1 MYKIF
6 IFFLSAIIHSFGQYS
21 LPEALPNFEER
32 LVIEDYW
39 EAELSPV
46 SNMEE
51 LVRYIHND
59 PFKTYFISNIPA
71 GNPLLREISV
81 NSFYGTRKHPVHGIV
96 KFHKG
101 IDLKGIK
108 GEKVIASGNGKI
120 ISSGYK
126 SDLGNFIKIQHKYG
140 FESTYGHLS
149 AIKVKV
155 GQTVVK
161 NQVIGKVGSSGKV
174 TGPHLHYTL
183 KKNEVFLD
191 PFDFIFMNFQKEF

>member
-6 IFFLSAIIHSFGQYS
+6 ICFFSAIIHSLGQYS
-21 LPEALPNFEER
+21 KPEVLPVLEKEF
-32 LVIEDYW
+32 VIEDYW

-46 SNMEE
+46 SNLEE
-51 LVRYIHND
+51 IVRYIHHD

-81 NSFYGTRKHPVHGIV
+81 NSFYGARNHPVHGVV
-96 KFHKG
+96 KFHRG
-101 IDLKGIK
+101 IDLKGTK
-108 GEKVIASGNGKI
+108 GEKVIASGNGKV

-149 AIKVKV
+149 SVKVKV
-155 GQTVVK
+155 GQSIVK

-183 KKNEVFLD
+183 KKNEAFLD